1 MASPDADPGVPQAS
15 RAQWDEQYGSDRWR
29 YLSSPAEQARYAAL
43 ADRILAA
50 SASAVLDVGCG
61 SGVLR
66 DCLGAR
72 FSGRY
77 VGMDW
82 SRTALAARSRWPG
95 EMLVCADAARLP
107 LRGRFD
113 TVVLSEVLYYLD
125 DPVGTVHRLRR
136 LVVAGGELLVS
147 LYQPPADR
155 HPGWRHLISGL
166 DAAVSRL
173 AGDGGALIGDTG
185 RRSWQLHVLRSE
197 ARP

>member
-1 MASPDADPGVPQAS
+1 MASPDARPGVPQTS

-29 YLSSPAEQARYAAL
+29 YLASPAEQARYAAL
-43 ADRILAA
+43 AGRILAA

-125 DPVGTVHRLRR
+125 DPVGAVHRLRR

-155 HPGWRHLISGL
+155 HPGWHHLISGL
-166 DAAVSRL
+166 DAAISQL
-173 AGDGGALIGDTG
+173 AGDSGALIGG
-185 RRSWQLHVLRSE
+185 AGQRSWQLHVLRPE